1 MLTIRP
7 PTLSS
12 PSNEEMCLQILVRK
26 PGVKRKLKWSSE
38 RKGLDGFICLRIE
51 FGAGFLKTVMKFRVP

>member
-1 MLTIRP
+1 
-7 PTLSS
+7 
-12 PSNEEMCLQILVRK
+12 MCLQILVRK

-51 FGAGFLKTVMKFRVP
+51 FGARNFENSNEISGSMNCGKLCDWLINC